1 MSIDFLANVTEDVR
15 RRASRIRLAAFDVDG
30 TLTDGRLWYTE
41 DGHELKAFHA
51 LDGHGLKR
59 LLANGIE
66 VAIITARVSR
76 PVVVRAEELGI
87 RHVYQGQSDKRTC
100 LTELQQALDLS
111 VEQTAFTGDDL
122 SDLPAMQV
130 SGLAV
135 AVANAHPQV
144 TPHTHWQTRRQGG
157 SGAAREV
164 CDLILAAQDKLEP
177 DTTKPAT

>member
-1 MSIDFLANVTEDVR
+1 MSPDFLANVTDDARE
-15 RRASRIRLAAFDVDG
+15 RAARIRLAAFDVDG

-41 DGHELKAFHA
+41 DGHELKAFHS

-66 VAIITARVSR
+66 VAIVTARVSR
-76 PVVVRAEELGI
+76 PVIVRADELGI
-87 RHVYQGQSDKRTC
+87 RHVYQGQADKRAC
-100 LTELQQALDLS
+100 LTELQQALGIS

-144 TPHTHWQTRRQGG
+144 LPHTQWQTRRAGG
-157 SGAAREV
+157 DGAVREV
-164 CDLILAAQDKLEP
+164 CDMILAAQGKL
-177 DTTKPAT
+177 DLDAVKPAP